1 MITRMHLKR
10 AVKRTAAWA
19 AAASAPLANRL
30 AASDAQSACVLA
42 YHRVAEIDFVDPR
55 LDDWNVTP
63 ARFERQVAALA
74 EFADIVPLDELPAR
88 LNAPRAPGARPLVC
102 LTFDD
107 GYASVA
113 RHALPV
119 LKRYGAHATAFLVTN
134 FIGSPEPMPFDRWTR
149 SNRERVSRGAWRAL
163 DWKDLDVCLASGLV
177 TLGAH
182 SHQHLDGRECTAAQL
197 REEAEHSREILLKR
211 FGERHASAYAYPYGS
226 TRLGEVTDEY
236 VDAVRAAGF
245 QMAVTTDLGLVQAGS
260 DPLLLPRVEA
270 HASDTRGSLCAKAIG
285 ALAPYRFTDRLRQ
298 ATRVG

>member
-1 MITRMHLKR
+1 MIGRIHVKR

-19 AAASAPLANRL
+19 AAAGATFAGRMTASAKP
-30 AASDAQSACVLA
+30 AACILA
-42 YHRVAEIDFVDPR
+42 YHRVAEIDFVDQQ

-74 EFADIVPLDELPAR
+74 EFAEIVPLDELPAR
-88 LNAPRAPGARPLVC
+88 LNVPRPAGARPLVC

-119 LKRYGAHATAFLVTN
+119 LKRYGAHATAFLVTD

-149 SNRERVSRGAWRAL
+149 KNRARVSRGAWRAL
-163 DWKDLDVCLASGLV
+163 DWKDLDACLASGLI

-182 SHQHLDGRECTAAQL
+182 SHRHLDGRECTAGQL
-197 REEAEHSREILLKR
+197 REEAEQSREILLTR
-211 FGERHASAYAYPYGS
+211 FGERHARAYAYPYGS

-236 VDAVRAAGF
+236 VDAVRAAGLRL
-245 QMAVTTDLGLVQAGS
+245 AVTTDLGLARAES

-270 HASDTRGSLCAKAIG
+270 HASDSRGSLRAKALG
-285 ALAPYRFTDRLRQ
+285 VLAPYRLTDRLRQ
-298 ATRVG
+298 AARVG